1 VQHLKY
7 FHVFYPITLLQIL
20 ITPEMIKNFFI
31 NAIRNMRKQRGYLL
45 LNVGGL
51 AIGLT
56 SFLFITL
63 YVIHELSFD
72 RFHKNYEN
80 IYRLKVVG
88 RMSGSILDQAV
99 TAAPMAKAMVNDYP
113 EVLAAARVTR
123 MGAWLIRFGDNKF
136 NEDGVLFADSSFF
149 SVFDFKLLRG
159 DPKTALERPKSMIL
173 TEEYA
178 KKYFG
183 NQDPM
188 GQKMIVEADTIL
200 YTVTGVVQNVPDNSH
215 IKFDMLASLCTYPR
229 QANNQQWV
237 SHNMYTYIVVK
248 DGIRKDV
255 LQGKFQGMVTK
266 YVGPQIQQILGFSID
281 DFRKAGNDFSYVLEP
296 LKDIHLKGAP
306 QYNLEPMGS
315 ITTVYIFSVI
325 ALLILIIA
333 IINYVNLAT
342 AKSATRAKEVGVKK
356 VAGANKA
363 GLVSQFLGESL
374 IISAFSTLLA
384 VLLVYAL
391 TSSFNQL
398 IAKNLSVGL
407 LDNWIGVL
415 SLIGLIIIVGVTSG
429 FYPAFVLA
437 SFNPIEV
444 LKGTLN
450 PGSMS
455 RKLRAVLVVFQF
467 TVSIV
472 IIIGSIIVY
481 NQLNFMTKKD
491 LGFSKE
497 NLIIIRRPDAFF
509 RQLEP
514 FRAQLLQL
522 PGVEKVGFS
531 RAVPG
536 TNFNNNAFF
545 KDEDPEKNTYL
556 INQTGVSLDFP
567 QALGVQLVEGR
578 FFSREYNT
586 DSTAI
591 LINEAAV
598 KSLGMKD
605 PIGKFILQPRG
616 PGQFQKLKIVG
627 VMKDFNIESMHKAI
641 GPVCFT
647 VMGPGGGDQY
657 ATVRLTGKDIPA
669 TIRAIEQNWQSFT
682 TRQPF
687 QYDFFS
693 DMWDNLYTSE
703 MKTGRIFI
711 LFSILA
717 VLIACLGL
725 LGLITYVTNKRTKE
739 IGIRKTYGASINVVL
754 GLLSREVVYLIL
766 VSSLIAYP
774 VAFFGSRY
782 WLEGFAD
789 KVKVNPL
796 IYVMATLAALVIGWL
811 SISYQTVKAANYNPA
826 KALRME

>member
-1 VQHLKY
+1 
-7 FHVFYPITLLQIL
+7 
-20 ITPEMIKNFFI
+20 MIENFFV
-31 NAIRNMRKQRGYLL
+31 NAIRNMRKQRGYII

-56 SFLFITL
+56 SFLFISL
-63 YVIHELSFD
+63 YVIHELSYD
-72 RFHKNYEN
+72 KFHKNYEN

-88 RMSGSILDQAV
+88 RMSGSILDQAI
-99 TAAPMAKAMVNDYP
+99 TAAPMARAMVNDYP
-113 EVLAAARVTR
+113 EVLNATRVTR
-123 MGAWLIRFGDNKF
+123 MGAWLIRFGENKF

-173 TEEYA
+173 TEEFA

-183 NQDPM
+183 NNDPM

-200 YTVTGVVQNVPDNSH
+200 YTVTGVIQNIPDNSH

-237 SHNMYTYIVVK
+237 NHNMYTYIVVK
-248 DGIRKDV
+248 NGINKDV
-255 LQGKFQGMVTK
+255 LQQKFQGMVIK
-266 YVGPQIQQILGFSID
+266 YVGPQIQQILGITID

-296 LKDIHLKGAP
+296 LKDIHLKGAL

-315 ITTVYIFSVI
+315 KTTVYIFAVI

-333 IINYVNLAT
+333 IINYINLAT
-342 AKSATRAKEVGVKK
+342 AKSATRAKEVGVRK
-356 VAGANKA
+356 VSGANKS
-363 GLVSQFLGESL
+363 GLIFQFLGESV
-374 IISAFSTLLA
+374 IIVAAATILA
-384 VLLVYAL
+384 ILLVYAL
-391 TSSFNQL
+391 TPFFNQL
-398 IAKNLSVGL
+398 IGKTLSVSL
-407 LDNWIGVL
+407 LENWSGVL
-415 SLIGLIIIVGVTSG
+415 LLITLIVFVGVSSG

-437 SFNPIEV
+437 SFNPVEV

-455 RKLRAVLVVFQF
+455 RKLRAILVVFQF

-514 FRAQLLQL
+514 FRAQLLQI

-531 RAVPG
+531 YQVPG
-536 TNFNNNAFF
+536 TNYNNNAFF

-556 INQTGVSLDFP
+556 INQARVSLDFA
-567 QALGVQLVEGR
+567 QALGVQLAEGR
-578 FFSREYNT
+578 FFSREYGT

-591 LINEAAV
+591 LINEATV
-598 KSLGMKD
+598 KSLGLKD

-616 PGQFQKLKIVG
+616 PRQFQKLKIIG

-641 GPVCFT
+641 TPVCFT
-647 VMGPGGGDQY
+647 VMGLGGGDQF
-657 ATVRLTGKDIPA
+657 AAVRLSGKDVPQ
-669 TIRAIEQNWQSFT
+669 TIRAIELKWQNFT
-682 TRQPF
+682 TMQPF

-693 DMWDNLYTSE
+693 NTWDNLYSSE

-717 VLIACLGL
+717 VFIACLGL
-725 LGLITYVTNKRTKE
+725 LGLITYITNKRTKE

-789 KVKVNPL
+789 KVKVSPV
-796 IYVMATLAALVIGWL
+796 IYVSATMVALIIGWL
-811 SISYQTVKAANYNPA
+811 SISYQTIKAANYNPA
-826 KALRME
+826 SALRIE